1 MGCNCILNIVNGLR
15 CPSIIIRLRLWT
27 AQNEFYV
34 AVVFIPFIQPP
45 AVNAASLFQPSGPA
59 DANARGSSANIV
71 LVADDNAYVRHSLCE
86 RFQSQADFA
95 VCGEAKNGKEAIDKA
110 RQLRPDLIVLDLSIP
125 VMNGLEAA
133 RALTHIMPD
142 VPLIM
147 FSSTVMHSRSR
158 KLVPQAFRP

>member
-1 MGCNCILNIVNGLR
+1 ML
-15 CPSIIIRLRLWT
+15 PSFSSHLS
-27 AQNEFYV
+27 N
-34 AVVFIPFIQPP
+34 PP

-110 RQLRPDLIVLDLSIP
+110 RQLRPDLIVLDLSMP